1 MSTSGEPSRWGA
13 ESSWPY
19 RSRFLS
25 LEEKKGRH
33 SPVPGYRLPD
43 GPCRQC
49 GVAGKKASGLNEG
62 GKSSLLLMVEGQPCA
77 PSPPGQHD
85 HCHPTVLFTTA
96 AWKDLV
102 PPLRGWRRSL
112 LQSSPR
118 LRMEAALTPVH
129 PVESR
134 CSEWPLRDQQW
145 ACYTWGRHSVL
156 PATSPDTC
164 RQKKIPTRSSCLFIE
179 PRCFSEQEL
188 LYPCPS
194 LSPRACLVSRQ
205 DVGDHPQGTDGRGGP
220 RGPRR
225 CSLCLGSTGTQV

>member
-1 MSTSGEPSRWGA
+1 MVLPSLLPPLLTFLWKDWGGGREITGGAEPSSSLLLGQGNMSTSGEPSRWGA

-164 RQKKIPTRSSCLFIE
+164 GERRVGREAHLA
-179 PRCFSEQEL
+179 R
-188 LYPCPS
+188 PS
-194 LSPRACLVSRQ
+194 P
-205 DVGDHPQGTDGRGGP
+205 
-220 RGPRR
+220 
-225 CSLCLGSTGTQV
+225 